1 MRQIHE
7 NFQQH
12 WAELA
17 EHYGYDKPAPP
28 NVVRA
33 MDHILN
39 ADNEAAAMEAFG
51 KAKEIAL
58 VAILS
63 AWAKGRIP
71 GPESV
76 LNLEKRAKKAD
87 SLARMLEEKGLQ
99 DAAQS
104 QKERAKSIRER
115 ISEISKEVQSGK

>member
-1 MRQIHE
+1 MKQIHD

-12 WAELA
+12 WSELA

-33 MDHILN
+33 MDHILK
-39 ADNEAAAMEAFG
+39 AEDEATAMQAFVR
-51 KAKEIAL
+51 AKEIAL

-63 AWAKGRIP
+63 AWAKGRIS

-87 SLARMLEEKGLQ
+87 SLARMLADKGLEE
-99 DAAQS
+99 AAQS
-104 QKERAKSIRER
+104 QRERAKGIRER
-115 ISEISKEVQSGK
+115 IKEISQEVQSGE

>member
-1 MRQIHE
+1 MKQIHE

-12 WAELA
+12 WADLA

-33 MDHILN
+33 MDQILN
-39 ADNEAAAMEAFG
+39 ADNEATAMNAFA

-87 SLARMLEEKGLQ
+87 SLARMLADKGLEE
-99 DAAQS
+99 AAQS
-104 QKERAKSIRER
+104 QRERAKSIRER
-115 ISEISKEVQSGK
+115 IREITQEVQSGE